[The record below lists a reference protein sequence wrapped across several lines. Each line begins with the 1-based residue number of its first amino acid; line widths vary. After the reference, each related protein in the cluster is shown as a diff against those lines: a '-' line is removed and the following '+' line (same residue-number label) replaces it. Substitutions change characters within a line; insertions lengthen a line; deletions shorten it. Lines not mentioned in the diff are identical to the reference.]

1 MNADKGEK
9 IVLKTVMR
17 TRKTFILLEKIECT
31 DADGVCCSFLL
42 SASST
47 PRLATSLMLLVRIE
61 VASGLGMLSIA
72 CLAVDGSEP
81 PGSSEIFS
89 LGVVAMLS
97 IACILKIAGY
107 QQVTLYDL

>member
-31 DADGVCCSFLL
+31 DTNGVCCSFLL

-47 PRLATSLMLLVRIE
+47 PRLALSLTLLVCIE

-72 CLAVDGSEP
+72 CLSMDGSEL
-81 PGSSEIFS
+81 PGGSEIFS
-89 LGVVAMLS
+89 LGVVAMLW
-97 IACILKIAGY
+97 IACILKIAEY
-107 QQVTLYDL
+107 QQVNLYDL